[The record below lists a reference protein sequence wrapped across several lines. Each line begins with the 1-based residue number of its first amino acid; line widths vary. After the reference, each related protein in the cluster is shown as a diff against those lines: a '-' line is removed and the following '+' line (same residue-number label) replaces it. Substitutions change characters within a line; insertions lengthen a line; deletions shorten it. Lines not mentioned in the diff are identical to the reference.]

1 MTEHRVVLWIC
12 PHAVADLEGIG
23 TRRLDNL
30 VQIDG
35 NLESG
40 SGAFT
45 GPGLQHVQ
53 LVLLDRELP

>member
-1 MTEHRVVLWIC
+1 VTEHRVRPVDL
-12 PHAVADLEGIG
+12 PRAVADLEGIG
-23 TRRLDNL
+23 TRCLDNL

-45 GPGLQHVQ
+45 GLGLQHIQ
-53 LVLLDRELP
+53 LVLLDCELP